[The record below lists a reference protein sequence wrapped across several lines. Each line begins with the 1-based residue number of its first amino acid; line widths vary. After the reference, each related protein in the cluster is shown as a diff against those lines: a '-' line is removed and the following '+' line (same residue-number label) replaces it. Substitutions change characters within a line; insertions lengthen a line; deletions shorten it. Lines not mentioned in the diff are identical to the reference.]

1 MGAERK
7 MANTK
12 LLLLVLVAVLA
23 VATAQRNNNR
33 FNNNNRNNNNRFNN
47 NRNNNRN
54 NNGRAIDN
62 NNRNNNGRAINNRPQ
77 QSTNRNPIINGGSFR
92 ATPSNARDRSG
103 HEVYPGCNGTVCLPL
118 ADLCARRKNK
128 PGHFTFVGKSYWVSW
143 ASDESNLRNA
153 RWNWFTGRNY
163 CR

>member
-1 MGAERK
+1 

-33 FNNNNRNNNNRFNN
+33 FNNNNRNNNRFNN
-47 NRNNNRN
+47 NNRNNRN
-54 NNGRAIDN
+54 NNGRALAN
-62 NNRNNNGRAINNRPQ
+62 NNRNNNGRAINNRPA
-77 QSTNRNPIINGGSFR
+77 QSTNRNPIINGAGFR

-118 ADLCARRKNK
+118 ASLCSQRKTK
-128 PGHFTFVGKSYWVSW
+128 PGHFTFGGKSYWVSW
-143 ASDESNLRNA
+143 ASDEPTL
-153 RWNWFTGRNY
+153 
-163 CR
+163 

>member
-1 MGAERK
+1 

-33 FNNNNRNNNNRFNN
+33 FNNNNRNNNRFNN
-47 NRNNNRN
+47 NNRNNRN
-54 NNGRAIDN
+54 NNGRALAN
-62 NNRNNNGRAINNRPQ
+62 NNRNK
-77 QSTNRNPIINGGSFR
+77 IINGAGFR

-118 ADLCARRKNK
+118 ASLCSQRKTK
-128 PGHFTFVGKSYWVSW
+128 PGHFTFGGKSYWVSW
-143 ASDESNLRNA
+143 ASDEPTL
-153 RWNWFTGRNY
+153 
-163 CR
+163 